1 MTISREY
8 FNCLHICL
16 RPQLPKE
23 KGLLWLSFFIGNTDT
38 VNNNEK
44 VQKKTLQK
52 GIFLPILSSAI
63 SYSSSWAMLLLFSF
77 VCFQGCSVG
86 IQTYLHGTFL
96 FILFFLI
103 SEVAYYTTPCC
114 FHFLYLGSHLSHP
127 GLVHSCW
134 WLPSIPW
141 CGEGMWDRKAPT
153 HVCWIDGGFL
163 CCSRHLRHVALSVQ
177 FSSVQSLT
185 CVQFFATPWTATSQA
200 SLSITNSRSL
210 LRLMSVELVI
220 PSNHLIFCHS
230 LLLLPSIFPSIRV
243 FSNESTFHIRWPKYW
258 NFSFI
263 ISPSNEYWELISFRI
278 DWFDLWC

>member
-1 MTISREY
+1 MSREY

-38 VNNNEK
+38 VNNEK

-63 SYSSSWAMLLLFSF
+63 SYSSSWAILLLFSF

-103 SEVAYYTTPCC
+103 SEVVYYTTPCC

-153 HVCWIDGGFL
+153 RLLNWWWV
-163 CCSRHLRHVALSVQ
+163 
-177 FSSVQSLT
+177 
-185 CVQFFATPWTATSQA
+185 
-200 SLSITNSRSL
+200 SL
-210 LRLMSVELVI
+210 LFQT
-220 PSNHLIFCHS
+220 P
-230 LLLLPSIFPSIRV
+230 
-243 FSNESTFHIRWPKYW
+243 
-258 NFSFI
+258 
-263 ISPSNEYWELISFRI
+263 
-278 DWFDLWC
+278 